1 MSNHTPT
8 VLSIAGSDPY
18 GGAGIQADLKS
29 IHALGGYAL
38 TCITALTAQNSQ
50 GVAHVVATSSDT
62 LNHQLDTLLQDIK
75 VDAVKIGMLANAEL
89 INVVAD
95 KITQYSLKNIVLDT
109 VLISSSG
116 HPLLEESAI
125 DCLIERLFP
134 EASIITPNL
143 PEINYLLGT
152 HFHGITQEMDAIR
165 EAFFKLGAQAIVAKG
180 GHGSESDLATD
191 VLLQSNYPPMP
202 FSSPRIQTSHT
213 HGTGCSFSSAIAT
226 FLAQGQDLACAV
238 QQAKYQMHQWFT
250 QSESLQLQYQ
260 SNLTHRKEPLLHLPL
275 GVKQSN
281 N

>member
-50 GVAHVVATSSDT
+50 GVAHVVATSAKT
-62 LNHQLDTLLQDIK
+62 LSHQLDTLLQDIK

-95 KITQYSLKNIVLDT
+95 KITQYSLNNIVLDT

-116 HPLLEESAI
+116 HPLLEESAV

-134 EASIITPNL
+134 IATVITPNL
-143 PEINYLLGT
+143 PEINHLLDKD
-152 HFHGITQEMDAIR
+152 FHNIEPQIDTIR
-165 EAFFKLGAQAIVAKG
+165 AAFFKLGAQAIVAKG

-191 VLLQSNYPPMP
+191 VLLQSNYPPKP

-238 QQAKYQMHQWFT
+238 QQAKLQMHQWFT

-275 GVKQSN
+275 GVKQSTN
-281 N
+281 